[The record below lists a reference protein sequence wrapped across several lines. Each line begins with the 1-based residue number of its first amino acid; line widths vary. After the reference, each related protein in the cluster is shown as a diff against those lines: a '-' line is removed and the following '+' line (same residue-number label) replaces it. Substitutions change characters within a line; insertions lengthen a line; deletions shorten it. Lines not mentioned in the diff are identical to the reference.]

1 MPIDEGWQLVKDAF
15 QKTFVSTP
23 AGGGFDYSRFPLQDL
38 CAPAIQRIQAQGTVF
53 AQPGCGKS
61 GQVLGYGQ
69 YPNGAWSHELI
80 FWHISLMFV
89 EYIAGV
95 FKDKAKD
102 GHCYAHQKP
111 CADSRKFHLDI
122 LRRYKGCL
130 EALVKEIEEI
140 ETKEAPTW
148 PPATPAHPTGGP
160 TTAGT

>member
-1 MPIDEGWQLVKDAF
+1 MDLTIPASRY
-15 QKTFVSTP
+15 KTS
-23 AGGGFDYSRFPLQDL
+23 
-38 CAPAIQRIQAQGTVF
+38 APAIQRIQAQGTVF
-53 AQPGCGKS
+53 AQPGCGKP

-80 FWHISLMFV
+80 FGHISLMFV

-111 CADSRKFHLDI
+111 CADSRAFHLDI

-130 EALVKEIEEI
+130 EALVKVIEDI

-148 PPATPAHPTGGP
+148 PAANPPLAQPAPPTGGAA
-160 TTAGT
+160 TTGT